1 MAQPQRRTLPKEW
14 LFIAL
19 GTAAFTVALY
29 WWSPGFLE
37 TLDLRG
43 RDVAFDLR
51 PPSAPSPDVAIIA
64 VDEKSVRDLGRW
76 PWPRT
81 LQAQL
86 LQRAK
91 AAGARVVALDI
102 VYVHPQDPVSDKVLR
117 DATMSTKTS
126 VALGYFFRG
135 DRRRPVTPQA
145 RAELQPD
152 RLGSRQQAPNQESG
166 GGLNFDDVEVNLPGM
181 RANAS
186 GAGFLN
192 AVHDSDGLIRKA
204 LLLARFQD
212 GLYPSLSLK
221 ALSLYLDE
229 PIGVRENAFGIEAVT
244 LGDRTVP
251 TDENGRLTLN
261 FYGPAQSVP
270 HYSAVD
276 VLQQRLPPG
285 ALRDRLVF
293 VGVTETGISDMRATP
308 VDSYFPGVEIH
319 GVVAS
324 NILQERYLVRDGR
337 TILIDLGLIIV
348 TPLVLIYLL
357 VKVRSILWGAAIFIA
372 LGALIG
378 TVFYVLFAKHG
389 YQVGFSYPAVALVLS
404 YLAAEG
410 YRNLVM
416 EKRARFLHRAF
427 STYLSP
433 TLVTEMLRNPDKFK
447 LGGEKRRITVLFS
460 DIRGFTSLS
469 EQLPPEQLVSV
480 LNRYLSPMTEI
491 VLSERG
497 TLDKYMGDAI
507 MAIYNAPVDVT
518 DHPACACRSALRML
532 DKLEQLNATLTAEIG
547 FRIDIGIGLNT
558 GEAVVGNMG
567 TELRFD
573 YTAIG
578 DAVNLAARLEGQNV
592 IYGTHILASE
602 ETYSACDRDFLFRP
616 LDLLRVKGKQQP
628 VMVYELLASAERAT
642 PSQRQLAAD
651 FAVALVAYRGA
662 QFAQAA
668 KLFSD
673 LERRFPDDIPCKI
686 YGLRCQE
693 HLNSPPGPEWDGV
706 YVTVQK

>member
-14 LFIAL
+14 ILIAL
-19 GTAAFTVALY
+19 GTAAFTGALY
-29 WWSPGFLE
+29 WWSPSFLE

-43 RDVAFDLR
+43 RDVAFELR
-51 PPSAPSPDVAIIA
+51 PPSAPSPKVAIIA

-91 AAGARVVALDI
+91 AAGAKVVALDI
-102 VYVHPQDPVSDKVLR
+102 VYVHPQDPISDKALR
-117 DATMSTKTS
+117 AAATSAETS
-126 VALGYFFRG
+126 IALGYFFRG
-135 DRRRPVTPQA
+135 DRRRTATPQA

-152 RLGSRQQAPNQESG
+152 RLSSRRQVPNQESSG
-166 GGLNFDDVEVNLPGM
+166 AFDFDDVEVNLPGM
-181 RANAS
+181 RAVAS
-186 GAGFLN
+186 GSGFLN
-192 AVHDSDGLIRKA
+192 AIHDNDGLIRKA
-204 LLLARFQD
+204 LLLGRFQ
-212 GLYPSLSLK
+212 GELYPSLSLK

-229 PIGVRENAFGIEAVT
+229 PIGVRENAFGVEAVT

-308 VDSYFPGVEIH
+308 VDPYFPGVEIH

-324 NILQERYLVRDGR
+324 NILQERYLIRDGR
-337 TILIDLGLIIV
+337 TILIDLGLIFL
-348 TPLVLIYLL
+348 TPLLLIYLL
-357 VKVRSILWGAAIFIA
+357 VKVRNILWGAGIFVA

-378 TVFYVLFAKHG
+378 VTFYVLFAKHG

-518 DHPACACRSALRML
+518 DHTERACRSALRML
-532 DKLEQLNATLTAEIG
+532 EELERLNAALVAEIG

-567 TELRFD
+567 TALRFD

-578 DAVNLAARLEGQNV
+578 DAVNLAARLEGQNI

-602 ETYSACDRDFLFRP
+602 ETRAACDPRFLFRP

-628 VMVYELLASAERAT
+628 VMAYELLASADQAT
-642 PSQRQLAAD
+642 PAQLQLAAD
-651 FAVALVAYRGA
+651 FTAALAIYRNA
-662 QFAQAA
+662 QFVQAA
-668 KLFSD
+668 GLFKE
-673 LERRFPDDIPCKI
+673 LETQFPNDMPCKI

-693 HLNSPPGPEWDGV
+693 HLKSPPGPEWDGV
-706 YVTVQK
+706 YVTAQK

>member
-14 LFIAL
+14 LLIAL

-29 WWSPGFLE
+29 WWSPSFLE

-43 RDVAFDLR
+43 RDVAFELR
-51 PPSAPSPDVAIIA
+51 PPSAPSPKIAIIA

-81 LQAQL
+81 LQARL
-86 LQRAK
+86 LRQAK
-91 AAGARVVALDI
+91 AAGAKVVALDI
-102 VYVHPQDPVSDKVLR
+102 VYVHPQDPVSDKALR
-117 DATMSTKTS
+117 AAATSTETS
-126 VALGYFFRG
+126 IALGYFFRG
-135 DRRRPVTPQA
+135 DRRRTATPQA

-152 RLGSRQQAPNQESG
+152 RLSSRRQAPNQESSG
-166 GGLNFDDVEVNLPGM
+166 AFDFDDVEVNLPGM
-181 RANAS
+181 RAVAS
-186 GAGFLN
+186 GSGFLN
-192 AVHDSDGLIRKA
+192 AIHDNDGLIRKA
-204 LLLARFQD
+204 LLLGRFQ
-212 GLYPSLSLK
+212 GELYPSLSLK

-229 PIGVRENAFGIEAVT
+229 PIGVRESAFGIEAVT
-244 LGDRTVP
+244 LGSRTVP
-251 TDENGRLTLN
+251 TDEYGRLTLN

-276 VLQQRLPPG
+276 VLEQRLPPG

-308 VDSYFPGVEIH
+308 VDPYFPGVEIH

-324 NILQERYLVRDGR
+324 NILQERYLIRDGR
-337 TILIDLGLIIV
+337 TILIDLGLIIL
-348 TPLVLIYLL
+348 TPLILIYLL
-357 VKVRSILWGAAIFIA
+357 VKVRSILWGAGIFVA
-372 LGALIG
+372 LGAFIG
-378 TVFYVLFAKHG
+378 VVFYVLFAKHG

-433 TLVTEMLRNPDKFK
+433 TLVTEMLQDPDKFK

-507 MAIYNAPVDVT
+507 MALYNAPVDVA
-518 DHPACACRSALRML
+518 DHSERACRSALRML
-532 DKLEQLNATLTAEIG
+532 EELERLNAALVAEIG

-567 TELRFD
+567 TALRFD

-578 DAVNLAARLEGQNV
+578 DAVNLAARLEGQNI
-592 IYGTHILASE
+592 IYGTHVLASE
-602 ETYSACDRDFLFRP
+602 ETHAACDRSFLFRP

-628 VMVYELLASAERAT
+628 VMVYELLASADQAT
-642 PSQRQLAAD
+642 PAQLQLVAD
-651 FAVALVAYRGA
+651 FTAALAIYRNA
-662 QFAQAA
+662 QFAQAVA
-668 KLFSD
+668 LFKE
-673 LERRFPDDIPCKI
+673 LETRFPDDMPCKI
-686 YGLRCQE
+686 YGLRCKE

-706 YVTVQK
+706 YVTAQK